1 MVSHSNDPG
10 YWRDLA
16 EELRV
21 LAGHL
26 KHADAKAMILGRA
39 HDYDVLAERA
49 EERLRSGKISI

>member
-10 YWRDLA
+10 YWRGLA

-21 LAGHL
+21 VAGHL
-26 KHADAKAMILGRA
+26 KHGEAKAIILGRA

-49 EERLRSGKISI
+49 EERLRSDTI

>member
-1 MVSHSNDPG
+1 MVSHSHDPG

-26 KHADAKAMILGRA
+26 KHAEAKAMILGRA

-49 EERLRSGKISI
+49 EKRLRSDKI